1 VGVQKATTASH
12 FKGWCCCKPA
22 TQPPN
27 PHPIYI
33 PTRSCLISETLVLC
47 SVSGEFG
54 LFVVLQSPSP
64 PQYVFW
70 YHNERMINYDT
81 SRGGVTVSTEP
92 GPKTHSRLIIN
103 SATLADSGNYSC
115 RASNTDP
122 DFIQVFVS
130 KGRINASLLH
140 RDGEKSSIG

>member
-1 VGVQKATTASH
+1 
-12 FKGWCCCKPA
+12 
-22 TQPPN
+22 
-27 PHPIYI
+27 
-33 PTRSCLISETLVLC
+33 
-47 SVSGEFG
+47 
-54 LFVVLQSPSP
+54 VLQSPSP

-103 SATLADSGNYSC
+103 SATLTDSGNYSC

-130 KGRINASLLH
+130 KGRSRDEILFEGLVFFITSLIL
-140 RDGEKSSIG
+140 KICIAKYT